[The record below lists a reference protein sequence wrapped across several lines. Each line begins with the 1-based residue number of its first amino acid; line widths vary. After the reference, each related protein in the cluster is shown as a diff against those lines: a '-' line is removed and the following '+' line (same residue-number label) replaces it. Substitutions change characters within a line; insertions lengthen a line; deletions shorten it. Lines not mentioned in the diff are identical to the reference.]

1 MHKATSMI
9 RNLAIGLAL
18 WATAGAAFAADLN
31 LSVSNV
37 TFNAPIGID
46 FQETSGRL
54 VLSANYPGG
63 GGNNQETVDPVVGG
77 AGTPFSALANLTNE
91 LKIATVRA
99 SPCLATQPAGT
110 PFLVGEVFTG
120 NGNAGQI
127 IRIDPSGAPVTNPWV
142 TLPGEAALV
151 RGSLFQDRFNS
162 AGCDLIAVTGNEQNG
177 TPANDNIG
185 NVWRVTA
192 NGAASLLA
200 TIGTHLEGVT
210 TVPNVPAIYGPIAG
224 RILAGAEQF
233 TAGGPP
239 AYDPAGGLIVA
250 VNPAGG
256 NDFFTI
262 GGPGT
267 TGFAGHVHY
276 LTNTSFH
283 PEDLDVIRANA
294 ELFAIAFRDNV
305 VLKAP
310 ATDFALRCGQILIT
324 QEFPFATT
332 TPTTGISGFSTLR
345 WDAVTNAFITDA
357 LTANIT
363 GLPGGTTNT
372 VQQWEHVTF
381 TSGNDCATTIA
392 IVKTPDSHTFNIGD
406 TLEWNIVVSNT
417 GAITAGDVKLDDPL
431 PTTGGLT
438 WTVFSVSAGTCNAIP
453 ASQILHCDLGDIAP
467 AASVTVVVRSS
478 NVGGAPAAACTQ
490 LDNTGTAS
498 ASNAASKSDDGHQSC
513 TAPPHLKVVKTPDAG
528 TFTQGGA
535 VSFTI
540 VVSNDGA
547 AGSTATNVQL
557 SDQLPTNGGLSWSGA
572 TVTTSQGSCSVSLT
586 SLLTCSFGSIA
597 AGAANAVTVTVSL
610 ATTPAAGCQSQPN
623 PHAIATA
630 DGPLSAEDAG
640 ALSCTPPGG
649 LIAPTQTTC
658 QDVRDGIAATLGQI
672 NYSVSNGKIGQG
684 INPGVFFYY
693 AKITVP
699 ANTVVTVSESQND
712 SAALFQI
719 HQGQARLYKG
729 DCSSW
734 TAGTENAGHTGA
746 SYTIATAG
754 SYIISIK
761 YSTKSIA
768 GTSAPTSDPVTYTFT
783 ATPPGATS
791 SATVLLKKQ

>member
-1 MHKATSMI
+1 MHNAYLMI

-18 WATAGAAFAADLN
+18 WATAGVAIAADLN
-31 LSVSNV
+31 LAPSNV
-37 TFNAPIGID
+37 GFQTPIGID
-46 FQETSGRL
+46 FQETSGQL
-54 VLSANYPGG
+54 VLSAFYPGG
-63 GGNNQETVDPVVGG
+63 APNNLELADPTTGNK
-77 AGTPFSALANLTNE
+77 TPFSALANLTNE

-99 SPCLATQPAGT
+99 STCLSGT
-110 PFLVGEVFTG
+110 TFVLGEVFTG

-127 IRIDPSGAPVTNPWV
+127 IRINPLGTVVTNPWV
-142 TLPGEAALV
+142 TLPGETALV
-151 RGSLFQDRFNS
+151 RGSLFQDRFNA

-177 TPANDNIG
+177 TAANDNIG
-185 NVWRVTA
+185 NVWRINSAGVP
-192 NGAASLLA
+192 SLVA
-200 TIGTHLEGVT
+200 TVGTHLEGVT
-210 TVPNVPAIYGPIAG
+210 TVPNVPAIFGPMAG

-233 TAGGPP
+233 TVPGGPP
-239 AYDPAGGLIVA
+239 TYNPAGGLIVA
-250 VNPAGG
+250 VNPNAVD
-256 NDFFTI
+256 DFFTI

-267 TGFAGHVHY
+267 TGIGAHQHF
-276 LTNTSFH
+276 LTNNAFH

-294 ELFAIAFRDNV
+294 QFFGIAFRDGV
-305 VLKAP
+305 ILKAE

-324 QEFPFATT
+324 QEFPFAGT
-332 TPTTGISGFSTLR
+332 SGLSALR
-345 WDAVTNAFITDA
+345 WDPGTSSFITDA

-381 TSGNDCATTIA
+381 TSGNDCSTTIA

-417 GAITAGDVKLDDPL
+417 GAVTAGDVKLDDPL

-498 ASNAASKSDDGHQSC
+498 ASNAPSKSDDGHQSC

-557 SDQLPTNGGLSWSGA
+557 SDQLPTAGGLNWSGA

-610 ATTPAAGCQSQPN
+610 ATTPAAACQSQPN

-640 ALSCTPPGG
+640 ALTCTPPQTG

-672 NYSVSNGKIGQG
+672 NYSVSNGKIGQN

-699 ANTVVTVSESQND
+699 ANTVVTVSETQND
-712 SAALFQI
+712 AAALFQI

-761 YSTKSIA
+761 YDTKSIA

-783 ATPPGATS
+783 ATPPGASS
-791 SATVLLKKQ
+791 SASVLLKKQ